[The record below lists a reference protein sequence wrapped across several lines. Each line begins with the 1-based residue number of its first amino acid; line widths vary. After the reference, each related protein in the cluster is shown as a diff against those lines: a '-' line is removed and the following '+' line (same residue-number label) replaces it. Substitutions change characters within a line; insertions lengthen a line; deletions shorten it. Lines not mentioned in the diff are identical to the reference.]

1 MPDPQPPHDPRSQ
14 SDPLERD
21 AQAQQRR
28 TGVGMTVI
36 AWLILLGLFIAFFN
50 DREAALNNPNRDPTS
65 YREGERNVLVLEAN
79 RQEHYVVSGRVN
91 GKRTTLLLDTGATLV
106 SVPADLGQKLG
117 LERGP
122 SGTAYTANGPVTV
135 YRTRID
141 RLELG
146 SIVLYDVAAD
156 LNPGMNGMNEILL
169 GMSALSQLEFTQR
182 DGQLILM
189 Q

>member
-1 MPDPQPPHDPRSQ
+1 MPAPQRPDDEHPANNA
-14 SDPLERD
+14 LERE
-21 AQAQQRR
+21 AQSEQRR
-28 TGVGMTVI
+28 TGLGMTVI

-50 DREAALNNPNRDPTS
+50 EQETERINPNRDPATYS
-65 YREGERNVLVLEAN
+65 EGERNVLVLEAN
-79 RQEHYVVSGRVN
+79 RHDHYVVTGRVN

-106 SVPADLGQKLG
+106 SVLADLGDKLG

-122 SGTAYTANGPVTV
+122 AGTAYTANGPVTV
-135 YRTRID
+135 YRTTID
-141 RLELG
+141 QLELG
-146 SIVLYDVAAD
+146 SIVLYDVDAD

-182 DGQLILM
+182 DGQLILK